1 MKKKVCKQ
9 CFDGVYKKNRDVP
22 ESLVGF
28 QGVSVTSGGV
38 EQNHKNIIP
47 AKGPSI
53 KDVGIVLAVF
63 DTPPPSP
70 MSEF

>member
-1 MKKKVCKQ
+1 M
-9 CFDGVYKKNRDVP
+9 YKKNRDVP

-53 KDVGIVLAVF
+53 KDVRIVLPVF
-63 DTPPPSP
+63 DTPLPHVAGILI
-70 MSEF
+70 FCNNGI